1 MRSFMRL
8 TRVDGKAMIL
18 DVDNIEC
25 VEQVNGMTL
34 VHFKVRRNSVYFVE
48 HIDHV
53 WKMLNDFQEAQQ

>member
-25 VEQVNGMTL
+25 VEQANGMTL
-34 VHFKVRRNSVYFVE
+34 VHFKVHRNSVYFVE
-48 HIDHV
+48 HIDYV
-53 WKMLNDFQEAQQ
+53 WQMLNDSQEAQQ